1 MLNLTTVQKESLFAG
16 KHIPITITVNPVIGD
31 TFTVTDDDIIEDS
44 INIDRTWAQ
53 GNVIEIGCA
62 DAAELEFELD
72 NSEGQ
77 WNEVTWEGAQL
88 TTVLTIAGSPV
99 QVGIFTVDERPAQ
112 LTTMQIRALDHM
124 ARFNRPWVPGIF
136 FPATLKQI
144 LLDACAQCNVTLG
157 TLDFPND
164 DYVVDERPIGD
175 DITCHHIVS
184 WVAELAGS
192 NAEIDPLGLLR
203 LSWYGDNQPASPL
216 LEIGPD
222 DRIDDTYQMAENDI
236 TITGVMFAGPDA
248 DYLIGEE
255 GYTLVIEDN
264 PLLQDNIETVLNVI
278 YARVG
283 GFTYRPY
290 EFDTLCYPHLW
301 PGDVIQEL
309 TDADGNVISSIITNH
324 NLTLNNKS
332 ELKAVGETETVR
344 GYATGAPFTASQ
356 KRVLQSVARVEASR
370 QVSSLEQAT
379 LQLNELMVNS
389 LGFYTTAVEQPSGGK
404 IVYTHD
410 KPVLEESQ
418 VIWTQTELGFAWTD
432 QGWNDGN
439 PVWQYG
445 VTGDGN
451 MVIKVLTAIGINAD
465 WINVGKIRADLIQ
478 IGAGT
483 DFATGYDPTTK
494 ATPDDVSNAESNAKT
509 YAEQQA
515 AAAQAAAE
523 AYAAQK
529 AEAERVIAEAYA
541 DGIVDAEEQARIDDV
556 NAKLATAKTYAEQQ
570 AAAAEMAAKAYAAQ
584 RAAAAQSAA
593 TSLLEQLASGTYT
606 GGSFIDGTTLYSPA
620 VVGMTGAFVSLLAGN
635 PSAAHLQLGESDG
648 NPYLQM
654 YDANNKLRVTLDQE
668 YLKFT
673 DPSGANQGYIHAYD
687 GRMNIYTNTTA
698 VNSRSWIELWGDSI
712 RPDRQGEI
720 IMGADH
726 FVWRIDGSTTSTGT
740 DAMRLNADGSL
751 SILGNIARGDN
762 GRLNFYT
769 NTTSKNSWA
778 WMEFWGYDPDYGRS
792 GEIRFGGSK
801 FTVRL
806 GSTDT
811 SAGVDKLILDN
822 SGLNA
827 IDGLRENGTALVDK
841 YAGKSHTHSYLPLS
855 GGIINGNIIVTGR
868 VRANSYFQVGTA
880 IGITQEVLYTDR
892 LKGARTMQFTGGIL
906 TSWT

>member
-332 ELKAVGETETVR
+332 ELKAVGTPETQR
-344 GYATGAPFTASQ
+344 GYSIGGPFTVAQ
-356 KRVLQSVARVEASR
+356 KRVLQAVAQAEASR
-370 QVSSLEQAT
+370 QTSNLEQAT
-379 LQLNELMVNS
+379 LALNELMVNS
-389 LGFYTTAVEQPSGGK
+389 LGFYTTVVNDSGGGK

-410 KPVLEESQ
+410 KPVLQESQ
-418 VIWTQTELGFAWTD
+418 IIWTRTEQGFAWTD
-432 QGWNDGN
+432 KGWNGGN

-445 VTGDGN
+445 VAADGS
-451 MVIKVLTAIGINAD
+451 MVVKLLTAIGINAE
-465 WINVGKIRADLIQ
+465 WIRLEPHANLLNDSNQTAVEFLGGVAAPVTFFTTETEPLGLEKGETVTASVNLVVYEWEGQIRLDLVFYSEEPVYGDLDDPAVISYVSSGD
-478 IGAGT
+478 IWANGTFSVTGIVPAGT
-483 DFATGYDPTTK
+483 KIIKLQARPYYPDIAPYIGGEYKEVQLERGDT
-494 ATPDDVSNAESNAKT
+494 ATPWKPYPSEESLEGYVNSIANGRH
-509 YAEQQA
+509 YGGSFLSG
-515 AAAQAAAE
+515 
-523 AYAAQK
+523 
-529 AEAERVIAEAYA
+529 RVIYSPNVIGMQGTFKDLLAGTPGGARLELGESAGDPFLRAFGDNGALRAELLKDRLEFSDEQGIFAGEISGGTV
-541 DGIVDAEEQARIDDV
+541 DGSAAMILRAFAIIMGLGSNVFFLGDTYFDGKMYGKLDGVKKELHTIIESGSNENGSWIKYSDGTMECWHEGIATYLTTNSLIFYWTYPQGFVEEPDV
-556 NAKLATAKTYAEQQ
+556 QLTAIHPSFRGYSGSG
-570 AAAAEMAAKAYAAQ
+570 
-584 RAAAAQSAA
+584 SAA
-593 TSLLEQLASGTYT
+593 TVGIVYIRE
-606 GGSFIDGTTLYSPA
+606 ID
-620 VVGMTGAFVSLLAGN
+620 
-635 PSAAHLQLGESDG
+635 E
-648 NPYLQM
+648 
-654 YDANNKLRVTLDQE
+654 E
-668 YLKFT
+668 
-673 DPSGANQGYIHAYD
+673 
-687 GRMNIYTNTTA
+687 
-698 VNSRSWIELWGDSI
+698 
-712 RPDRQGEI
+712 
-720 IMGADH
+720 
-726 FVWRIDGSTTSTGT
+726 
-740 DAMRLNADGSL
+740 
-751 SILGNIARGDN
+751 
-762 GRLNFYT
+762 
-769 NTTSKNSWA
+769 
-778 WMEFWGYDPDYGRS
+778 
-792 GEIRFGGSK
+792 
-801 FTVRL
+801 TVRVQIQ
-806 GSTDT
+806 SVPA
-811 SAGVDKLILDN
+811 AGWVSDDERHVKC
-822 SGLNA
+822 
-827 IDGLRENGTALVDK
+827 R
-841 YAGKSHTHSYLPLS
+841 
-855 GGIINGNIIVTGR
+855 
-868 VRANSYFQVGTA
+868 A
-880 IGITQEVLYTDR
+880 IGR
-892 LKGARTMQFTGGIL
+892 WRM
-906 TSWT
+906 